1 MSIEQSRAAW
11 SRKRCPFG
19 VSACCVTTQCAAWI
33 EVRASY
39 DERFE
44 YRESATKPGWFSQWE
59 VDEVFTRSE
68 EYRSGGSQ
76 YHDNYSTRQVVTGY
90 RLRRKV
96 TTLISE
102 AHGYC
107 KRM

>member
-1 MSIEQSRAAW
+1 MSIEQSRTAW

-19 VSACCVTTQCAAWI
+19 VSEYCVTTQCAAWI
-33 EVRASY
+33 EVQATY
-39 DERFE
+39 QERVEF
-44 YRESATKPGWFSQWE
+44 RESTTKPGWFSQWE
-59 VDEVFTRSE
+59 IDKVLTRSE

-76 YHDNYSTRQVVTGY
+76 YHDEYSTRQIVVGY

-96 TTLISE
+96 TTLTSDG
-102 AHGYC
+102 HGYC